1 MRGKDAERE
10 FAASLQA
17 FTLRRAEL
25 VSVLS
30 ARPLEDW
37 SRTVNIAG
45 RRHSIFSQARRMS
58 LHEAEHC
65 LQLEA
70 LLQPK

>member
-1 MRGKDAERE
+1 LRGKDAERE

-45 RRHSIFSQARRMS
+45 RRHSSSARR
-58 LHEAEHC
+58 A
-65 LQLEA
+65 A
-70 LLQPK
+70 